1 MTSRLKLVFIAAG
14 DIGPADQETGG
25 ILSLDSESAEQLLAL
40 ASSGSSLD
48 RGRLLLA
55 VAEACHGADAT
66 APRLQILMNDV
77 FMSLIADAERDI
89 RLRLAEKIA
98 GEPWAPHA
106 LILTLVNDEIEIAR
120 PVIRQSPV
128 LKDHDLI
135 QLVVDATIDHQIEVA
150 RRPRL
155 SAPVVQAVIDKGEA
169 DVLAALAGNAQ
180 ADISLLAMTRLVRY
194 SKRLAALR
202 APLARHPGLTSDLAG
217 LLYTWVGDTLRAT
230 LVQRFSVA
238 GSVLEGP
245 LAETVREAHASGGWD
260 SSDPDAASDRA
271 VTEKRMVQKL
281 QSAGQL
287 RAGLLVRALHEG
299 KLTLFKTGLAALA
312 GLPFAD
318 ITAALDADRPDQLG
332 TICTAVGIDRS
343 VFPTVLRLVRR
354 LNGDRPGQAAALIA
368 PRCDAPGSGAEPL
381 RYVGV

>member
-1 MTSRLKLVFIAAG
+1 MTSAYQK
-14 DIGPADQETGG
+14 TGG
-25 ILSLDSESAEQLLAL
+25 VLSLDSESAEHLLVL
-40 ASSGSSLD
+40 ASSGSSVD

-55 VAEACHGADAT
+55 VAEACRGADAT
-66 APRLQILMNDV
+66 APRLRALLNDV
-77 FMSLIADAERDI
+77 FMSLITDAERDI

-120 PVIRQSPV
+120 PLISQSPV
-128 LKDHDLI
+128 LMDHDLI

-150 RRPRL
+150 RRPHL
-155 SAPVVQAVIDKGEA
+155 SGAVVQAVIDKGEA
-169 DVLAALAGNAQ
+169 DALAALAGNAQ
-180 ADISLLAMTRLVRY
+180 ADISLLAMTRLVRF
-194 SKRLAALR
+194 SKRMAALR

-217 LLYTWVGDTLRAT
+217 LLYSWVGDTLRTT

-245 LAETVREAHASGGWD
+245 LAETVREVHATTGWNVN
-260 SSDPDAASDRA
+260 DPDGVSERA
-271 VTEKRMVQKL
+271 LTEKRMVQKL

-312 GLPFAD
+312 GLPFSD
-318 ITAALDADRPDQLG
+318 ISLALDADRPDQLG
-332 TICTAVGIDRS
+332 AICTAVGIDRS
-343 VFPTVLRLVRR
+343 VFPTVLRLIRR
-354 LNGDRPGQAAALIA
+354 LNGDRPGHAAALIT
-368 PRCDAPGSGAEPL
+368 PRSDAGAEPL